1 MTIVFVHNTQVSRT
15 ANCCCEFRGLFSWLR
30 FKKYALSIQH
40 FNYFFSI
47 AEGVNSKSKVPFC
60 VICYVDLHNIVN
72 LYRVLPVCL
81 GKRQCCVSSKN
92 FQKISLSKQNLPCKL
107 NVGCDIKNKKKQV
120 ATKLI
125 EVRSPPKKKIVD
137 TSNKVLSTA
146 SIWMCVFMSV
156 IKISFFTV
164 GNPSPFL
171 CKE

>member
-125 EVRSPPKKKIVD
+125 EVSSPPPPPQKKKD
-137 TSNKVLSTA
+137 SRY
-146 SIWMCVFMSV
+146 
-156 IKISFFTV
+156 IK
-164 GNPSPFL
+164 
-171 CKE
+171 